1 MKKISDATR
10 EIVNANPLFH
20 FGLHHRLLN
29 LSQVAR
35 YILPLVEAR
44 AQKEVGES
52 AVLMSLSRLQSAL
65 PPVGEPEDYV
75 LNRIAIHSGLCSLT
89 VFKTKRVQGELNRL
103 YNAVRKQSGFISITE
118 SASEVTAIIDDRNF
132 NMAEHMFSEPLRYV
146 YRDIVAVGVKLSE
159 EAISRPGVI
168 YQLIGQV
175 TLQHI
180 NIIEVASTAT
190 EFSIYVQSEDALMAM
205 DSIYARFAAQTRDVE
220 F

>member
-1 MKKISDATR
+1 MKKISDATQ
-10 EIVNANPLFH
+10 EIITASPFFH

-35 YILPLVEAR
+35 LIRPLVEAR
-44 AQKEVGES
+44 TQKEVGDS
-52 AVLMSLSRLQSAL
+52 AVLMSLSRLQNAL
-65 PPVGEPEDYV
+65 PAVAEPEDFV

-89 VFKTKRVQGELNRL
+89 VTKTKRVQGELNRL
-103 YNAVRKQSGFISITE
+103 YNTVRKRSGFISITE
-118 SASEVTAIIDDRNF
+118 SASEVTAIIEDRNF
-132 NMAEHMFSEPLRYV
+132 EMAEGMLSETLQYV
-146 YRDIVAVGVKLSE
+146 YRDIVAVGVKLSD
-159 EAISRPGVI
+159 EAIARPGVI

-190 EFSIYVQSEDALMAM
+190 EFSIYVHSEDARMAL
-205 DSIYARFAAQTRDVE
+205 DSIYARFSEQTRQVD